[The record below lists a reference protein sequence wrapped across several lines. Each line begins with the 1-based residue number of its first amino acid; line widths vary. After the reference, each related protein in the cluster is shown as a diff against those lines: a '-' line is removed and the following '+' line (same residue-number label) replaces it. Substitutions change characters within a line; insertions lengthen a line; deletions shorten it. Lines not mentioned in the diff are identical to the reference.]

1 MAKLLKRLLI
11 ITSRLFI
18 ALVLSGVVFLGLI
31 LFVAPA
37 LLDSGN
43 VLPTHSGTCTGF
55 YLMYPSLTGKVNNL
69 NCRTNGLGL
78 DGYSYFCRFN
88 VESSNIERFI
98 RESQLVRQPGLESWK
113 CNRLYEGWIPKDSW
127 WKPLELKGESQCYE
141 KHEGSYSA
149 VLYSSKS
156 QLAYINEADY

>member
-1 MAKLLKRLLI
+1 MAKLLERLLI
-11 ITSRLFI
+11 ITFRLFI
-18 ALVLSGVVFLGLI
+18 ALVLSGVVFLGLF

-43 VLPTHSGTCTGF
+43 VLPTHSGTYTGF

-69 NCRTNGLGL
+69 NCRTNGAGP

-98 RESQLVRQPGLESWK
+98 KERQMYKQPGLKPWK
-113 CNRLYEGWIPKDSW
+113 CRRLYEGWTPKDSW
-127 WKPLELKGESQCYE
+127 WQPSELEGEGQCYI
-141 KHEGSYSA
+141 YTVA
-149 VLYSSKS
+149 NYFTVLYSPKS
-156 QLAYINEADY
+156 QLAYINEADN